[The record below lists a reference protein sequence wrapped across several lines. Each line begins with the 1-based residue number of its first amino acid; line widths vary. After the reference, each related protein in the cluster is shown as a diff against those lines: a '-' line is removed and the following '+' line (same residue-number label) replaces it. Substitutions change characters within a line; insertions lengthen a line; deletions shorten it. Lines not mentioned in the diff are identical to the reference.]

1 MVWLATADQRVTAES
16 GITANSGR
24 EQTQQHLDYSI
35 TSSAVASRVGGIAN
49 PSAFAAFRLTT
60 SSSFIEDGL

>member
-1 MVWLATADQRVTAES
+1 MSRRSNTS
-16 GITANSGR
+16 
-24 EQTQQHLDYSI
+24 DYSI
-35 TSSAVASRVGGIAN
+35 TSSAAESRVGGIAN